1 MAIKVGVNI
10 QGLQRLVGGSVNDVI
25 DVATA
30 ADAKGVDYITLG
42 DHLGFY
48 APAHQVRRDTH
59 RFPFPLDEPWPEPIT
74 FLSAVA
80 ARTTRIRLS
89 TFVLIANLRPALLLA
104 KQLATLDNISN
115 GRVMMGLGVGWQ
127 EEEFA
132 AAGMAF
138 DGRFGDLEDI
148 VTALRALWSEPPA
161 KASGRNFHFADFHS
175 LPLPVQGAGLPIL
188 FGLKPSPRNIE
199 RIARFAD
206 GWALN
211 PADRP
216 IFAATVQE
224 IKARAE
230 AFGRDPARFEFDVG
244 QGCIRRSDGTIDKAA
259 IHARAREDEANG
271 ATAVSFLA
279 RDFCAG
285 RTDIDEFLDM
295 VVAMKG

>member
-1 MAIKVGVNI
+1 MAIKVGINI
-10 QGLQRLVGGSVNDVI
+10 QGLQGQIGGTIRDVLDI
-25 DVATA
+25 VVA
-30 ADAKGVDYITLG
+30 ADRMGVDYVTLG
-42 DHLGFY
+42 DHLGFN
-48 APAHQVRRDTH
+48 AAAHRVRRETH
-59 RFPFPLDEPWPEPIT
+59 RFPFTLDEPWPEPIT
-74 FLSAVA
+74 FLAAVA
-80 ARTTRIRLS
+80 ARTERIRLS

-104 KQLATLDNISN
+104 KQLATLDTISN

-161 KASGRNFHFADFHS
+161 KASGRSFHFDDFHS
-175 LPLPVQGAGLPIL
+175 LPLPVQGARLPIL

-199 RIARFAD
+199 RIARLAD

-211 PADRP
+211 PADRA

-224 IKARAE
+224 IKARA
-230 AFGRDPARFEFDVG
+230 AALGRDAATLEFDVG
-244 QGCIRRSDGTIDKAA
+244 QGCIRRSDGLIDGDA
-259 IHARAREDEANG
+259 ILARVREDETNG

-279 RDFCAG
+279 RDFCRTREDAAG
-285 RTDIDEFLDM
+285 FLEM
-295 VVAMKG
+295 VVGMKG